1 MENNINYF
9 RGVILVLLAGT
20 LWSTVGIA
28 VRLIEQ
34 ASVWQILFFRSISLS
49 IFLYIVIYFNSKGK
63 LTTLIRDNFSSY
75 LYGGIAL
82 FFAYAGGIYSIQ
94 NTSVANA
101 MLLFGSAPIITA
113 ILSAFIIKEQL
124 TVVTIIS
131 IIFAFLG
138 ILLMVFQETSG
149 NSLNGNIAALA
160 SAFAF
165 ALFTINLRYRKDIQ
179 MLPSI
184 FVSGIVGILLTSIIL
199 WVNKTGLVLPKNDV
213 IIALSMGV
221 FQVGSGLV
229 LYTLGSRA
237 VPATQLTI
245 LSMGEVLLGPVW
257 VWIFLNEET
266 TSATIIGGTI
276 LLTAIIF
283 NAVYGRS
290 SENLN

>member
-1 MENNINYF
+1 MESNINYF

-101 MLLFGSAPIITA
+101 MLLFGSAPIMTA
-113 ILSAFIIKEQL
+113 ILSTFFIKEQL
-124 TVVTIIS
+124 TFVTIIS

-160 SAFAF
+160 SALAF
-165 ALFTINLRYRKDIQ
+165 AIFTINLRYRKDTQ

-184 FVSGIVGILLTSIIL
+184 FVSGIVGILFTSIIV
-199 WVNKTGLVLPKNDV
+199 WSDNTGLILPKNDV
-213 IIALSMGV
+213 LIALSMGV

-229 LYTLGSRA
+229 LYTLGSKA

-245 LSMGEVLLGPVW
+245 LSMGEVLLGPIW
-257 VWIFLNEET
+257 VWIFLNEGT
-266 TSATIIGGTI
+266 TTATIIGGTI
-276 LLTAIIF
+276 LLAAIIF

>member
-1 MENNINYF
+1 MESNINYF

-28 VRLIEQ
+28 VRLMEQ

-63 LTTLIRDNFSSY
+63 LTTLIRNNFLSY

-113 ILSAFIIKEQL
+113 ILSTFIIKEQL
-124 TVVTIIS
+124 TFVTIIS

-160 SAFAF
+160 SALAF
-165 ALFTINLRYRKDIQ
+165 ALFTINLRYRKDTQ

-184 FVSGIVGILLTSIIL
+184 FVSGIVGILFTSIIV
-199 WVNKTGLVLPKNDV
+199 WIDKTGLILPKNDV
-213 IIALSMGV
+213 LIALSMGV

-229 LYTLGSRA
+229 LYTLGSKA

-245 LSMGEVLLGPVW
+245 LSMGEVLLGPIW
-257 VWIFLNEET
+257 VWIFLNEGT
-266 TSATIIGGTI
+266 TTATIIGGTI
-276 LLTAIIF
+276 LLAAIIF
-283 NAVYGRS
+283 NAFYGRS

>member
-63 LTTLIRDNFSSY
+63 LATLIRDNFSSY

-113 ILSAFIIKEQL
+113 ILSTFIIKEQL

-257 VWIFLNEET
+257 VWIFLNEVPPI
-266 TSATIIGGTI
+266 SVLIGG
-276 LLTAIIF
+276 AIIIVAIITKYF
-283 NAVYGRS
+283 DRKKIIAN
-290 SENLN
+290 N

>member
-1 MENNINYF
+1 MESEKSYVK
-9 RGVILVLLAGT
+9 GVIFVLLAGT

-28 VRLIEQ
+28 VRLIEN

-49 IFLYIVIYFNSKGK
+49 IFLYIVIYFISQGG
-63 LTTLIRDNFSSY
+63 LAALIRKNFLSY

-82 FFAYAGGIYSIQ
+82 FFAYSGGIYSIQ

-113 ILSAFIIKEQL
+113 ILATVFIKEKL
-124 TVVTIIS
+124 NFATIIS

-138 ILLMVFQETSG
+138 ILIMVFQKTSG
-149 NSLNGNIAALA
+149 NSFYGNVAALA
-160 SAFAF
+160 SALAF
-165 ALFTINLRYRKDIQ
+165 ALFTINLRYGKDTQ

-184 FVSGIVGILLTSIIL
+184 FISGLVGIIFTSLII
-199 WVNKTGLVLPKNDV
+199 WYNKTGISLSANDAT
-213 IIALSMGV
+213 IAICMGV
-221 FQVGSGLV
+221 FQVGSGLE
-229 LYTLGSRA
+229 LYTLGAKA

-245 LSMGEVLLGPVW
+245 LSMGEVLLGPIW
-257 VWIFLNEET
+257 VWIFLNDET
-266 TSATIIGGTI
+266 TTATVLGGTI

-283 NAVYGRS
+283 NAIYGRS